1 MGVGGADKAPDAAPG
16 HGGPGLVEYLRG
28 VAGVT
33 CVVPLERIRELLGAG
48 LPAAAGSAGWWT
60 DAAGWGACPAARL
73 CREAGWRV
81 ESVHAAGAV
90 RFGRV
95 PGV

>member
-1 MGVGGADKAPDAAPG
+1 MADNVPDT
-16 HGGPGLVEYLRG
+16 VERDRWQALEKYLQS

-48 LPAAAGSAGWWT
+48 LPDAARSPGWWT
-60 DAAGWGACPAARL
+60 DAVGWEACPASGL

-81 ESVHAAGAV
+81 ESVHPAGAV

-95 PGV
+95 AGK